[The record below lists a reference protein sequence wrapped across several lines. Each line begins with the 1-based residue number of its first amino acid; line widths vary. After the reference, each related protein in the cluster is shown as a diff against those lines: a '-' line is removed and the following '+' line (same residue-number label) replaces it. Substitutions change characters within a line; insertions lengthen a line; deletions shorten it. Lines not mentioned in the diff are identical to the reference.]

1 MSALLSVDI
10 STENSVTW
18 VAVDGELDISTVED
32 LRAALAPEFVTGRHV
47 WLDLAKLSF
56 MDSTGVH
63 FLLEMD
69 AAARANEHSFM
80 IVRPSRAVRRVLD
93 LAGVTDHLPLA
104 EELA

>member
-1 MSALLSVDI
+1 MSSLLSVDI

-18 VAVDGELDISTVED
+18 VAVEGELDLSTVDD
-32 LRAALAPEFVTGRHV
+32 LRAALSPTFLPGAYV

-56 MDSTGVH
+56 MDSTGIH

-69 AAARANEHSFM
+69 ALARSNGHSFT
-80 IVRPSRAVRRVLD
+80 IVRPARAVLRVLD

-104 EELA
+104 EELS